1 MTELEHPSL
10 ASMKLIALYV
20 SLLVSSVAS
29 AEETTLSAAVSEPNC
44 LRSIDQ
50 YVCTGSDY
58 GQGLVDIAL
67 QCGPDYISLYAETQ
81 AAQCSSTEDGVP
93 CFGAFEGLNLTT
105 SAQAC
110 ASLQL
115 GDDAASCSSA
125 CSDFLQQLRTSG
137 GCCVET
143 VWQTGFSQLVL
154 GFDIQIAFDVCNVD
168 NPAAC
173 ISPISV
179 VVPSTSET
187 CTFSEF
193 WSRLVEYGCSES
205 VGQPYVD
212 NIVNT
217 DPVCTPIARHY
228 ASSCGRA
235 NDRFCLDILQG
246 VFPIADSTQ
255 PAFVNPHLSNV
266 TSACDY
272 SSIASDGECPAACS
286 SALEIA
292 IEEFG
297 CCINMFNNTDTQ
309 VLLPHINSD
318 VMTICGVESPGVC
331 ESVLT
336 VSGADKTAN
345 ASVTLIGLCVLLLS
359 ALVSL

>member
-1 MTELEHPSL
+1 
-10 ASMKLIALYV
+10 MKLIALYIYV

-29 AEETTLSAAVSEPNC
+29 AEEQTILGTAVSAPNC

-58 GQGLVDIAL
+58 GQGLADIAL

-93 CFGAFEGLNLTT
+93 CFGAFEGLNITT

-125 CSDFLQQLRTSG
+125 CSDFLQKLRKSG

-173 ISPISV
+173 ISPISL

-235 NDRFCLDILQG
+235 NGRFCLDILQG
-246 VFPIADSTQ
+246 VFPIVDSTQ
-255 PAFVNPHLSNV
+255 HAFVHPHLSNV
-266 TSACDY
+266 TSACNNT
-272 SSIASDGECPAACS
+272 SIASDGVCPAACR
-286 SALEIA
+286 SALEMA

-297 CCINMFNNTDTQ
+297 CCINMFNNTDTE
-309 VLLPHINSD
+309 VLLPHISND
-318 VMTICGVESPGVC
+318 VMKICGVESPGAC
-331 ESVLT
+331 ESVLI
-336 VSGADKTAN
+336 VDRADKPAYVSTN
-345 ASVTLIGLCVLLLS
+345 ASAILIGLCVFLLS
-359 ALVSL
+359 VLVLIYKR